1 MLIMLGRS
9 EDCPIFA
16 QGGIG
21 MEGFPETMRRWLK
34 KVKDLPLFG
43 SMAEDLMT
51 LIDLLSDYSRGV
63 YKNLPRGV
71 LIAAVVGLGYALCPI
86 DLILD
91 IIPFAGYLDDAAIL
105 FLLLDFFIARD
116 ILRYRRWKTELQGKG
131 LLALRE
137 NQSAEIRQQIGNLCL
152 AAAYLTE
159 NKQIRLLLCDP
170 GEDKVPLRCRS
181 VLADIAAD
189 QLKALGVDTWEDI
202 GSFYSDVFR
211 DPRINWSKLGQRP
224 FMPEYDPQAKT
235 DDFVI
240 N

>member
-1 MLIMLGRS
+1 
-9 EDCPIFA
+9 
-16 QGGIG
+16 
-21 MEGFPETMRRWLK
+21 MEGFLETMRRWVE
-34 KVKDLPLFG
+34 KVKDIPLLG
-43 SMAEDLMT
+43 AMAEDLVT
-51 LIDLLSDYSRGV
+51 LVELLTDYRRGV

-71 LIAAVVGLGYALCPI
+71 LIAAVIGLGYALCPI

-116 ILRYRRWKTELQGKG
+116 ILRYRRWKTELQGRG

-152 AAAYLTE
+152 AAAFLTE

-170 GEDKVPLRCRS
+170 GETKVPLRCRS
-181 VLADIAAD
+181 VLTDIAAE
-189 QLKALGVDTWEDI
+189 QLNALGVDTWEEI
-202 GSFYSDVFR
+202 GSFYTDLFR
-211 DPRINWSKLGQRP
+211 DPRIPWSKLGPRP

-240 N
+240 I